1 MTSRDVIENKISS
14 ARKFLGLLDRYRGYS
29 KEELREDIDLKGAVE
44 RYLYLAV
51 QSTIDLAEALI
62 AFRQLRKPTTMA
74 ESFRILQEEG
84 MVSAELAGKL
94 ARMAGFRN
102 ILAHA
107 YEDVDGD
114 IVYDI
119 LQHRLKDLTEFLD
132 RISQEY

>member
-14 ARKFLGLLDRYRGYS
+14 TRKVLRLLDRYRGYS
-29 KEELREDIDLKGAVE
+29 KDEIQQDIDLKGAVE
-44 RYLYLAV
+44 RYLYLAA

-62 AFRQLRKPTTMA
+62 SFRNLRKPATMA

-84 MVSAELAGKL
+84 LLSAELAGKL

-107 YEDVDGD
+107 YEDIDGD
-114 IVYDI
+114 IVYDV
-119 LQHRLKDLTEFLD
+119 LQNRLKDLAEFLD
-132 RISQEY
+132 RISPIN